1 MSSSGQ
7 GVFKLPKE
15 RLSRHAQN
23 ANFSALFLLFHMWL
37 NNKAPFYLAI
47 LDLLTALRMT
57 YFTHGFHT
65 SPAQLQKLARGENV
79 TFSADRLDGPHR
91 LHLSKSQLNKVMKA
105 RRDGK
110 GVRLQFTP
118 AQLQHNVVHGEG
130 LWSSIKSIG
139 LAGAKAAG
147 SHVLNNAGAI
157 VNGAVKGYQSGGLS
171 GAALGAGTSA
181 ITGKGILG
189 AIGGALGS
197 MGDSYFGFGLGRSAP
212 HMVKGSA
219 AAKAHM
225 ARLRAMRRTTR
236 GKGLLMPGQ

>member
-1 MSSSGQ
+1 MS
-7 GVFKLPKE
+7 
-15 RLSRHAQN
+15 
-23 ANFSALFLLFHMWL
+23 
-37 NNKAPFYLAI
+37 
-47 LDLLTALRMT
+47 
-57 YFTHGFHT
+57 YFGHGFHT
-65 SPAQLQKLARGENV
+65 TPSQLEKLAKGENV
-79 TFSADRLDGPHR
+79 SFTHDKLAGPHK
-91 LHLSKSQLNKVMKA
+91 LHLTKTQLTKVMKA
-105 RRDGK
+105 RKEGK
-110 GVRLQFTP
+110 GCRIHFTH
-118 AQLQHNVVHGEG
+118 AQLKHNLMHGEG
-130 LWSSIKSIG
+130 LWDSIKSIG